1 MGFLG
6 KSSRKKKASASDK
19 FMDLAKEASEKTPL
33 VRTTT
38 EVKVVN
44 ENDDPFQNEIK
55 AFVKVY
61 TK

>member
-19 FMDLAKEASEKTPL
+19 FIDLAKEASEKTPL
-33 VRTTT
+33 VRTA

-55 AFVKVY
+55 AFVKVN
-61 TK
+61 K